1 MKIIQFIMNLVG
13 GIIIGYCVSMLFFS
27 CHKVRTP
34 LEPEPENDPYKDCIL
49 FYPANADPYWICPD
63 EK

>member
-1 MKIIQFIMNLVG
+1 MKILLAVV
-13 GIIIGYCVSMLFFS
+13 IGYFISMLFFS

-34 LEPEPENDPYKDCIL
+34 LEPKLENDPYKDCIL
-49 FYPANADPYWICPD
+49 FYPTNADPYWICPD